1 MTYKLRTPRLHPQ
14 AGENTA
20 SSTATHQNTTPNKF
34 SHLEIL
40 YKVKLSSKYVYILMY
55 SCAETIQHQKHLY
68 GPAVEVENTH
78 LTSPHEKT
86 KPKNITEKNTENGKA
101 IPNNGKTIPKD
112 IFVLLC

>member
-1 MTYKLRTPRLHPQ
+1 MTYTLLRAPRLHPQ

-20 SSTATHQNTTPNKF
+20 SSTATQQNTTPNKF

-40 YKVKLSSKYVYILMY
+40 YKVKLSSKYFFYILMY

-86 KPKNITEKNTENGKA
+86 KPKNITEQNTENR
-101 IPNNGKTIPKD
+101 KTIPKD
-112 IFVLLC
+112 IFALLC